1 MLVARNLRRSR
12 LCSTVFALAW
22 LCALPL
28 TSRAQS
34 TPTDAAAPSTQAAE
48 HATRL
53 FDEAGAR
60 MAEKGFADACTLYE
74 QSQALDPQLG
84 TLLHLADC
92 QEQLGKTA
100 SAYRN
105 YLTAKSLAAA
115 RATSGKPEPREAV
128 AARRADRLQPQL
140 AQLRL
145 TLTAAIDGNR
155 VSLDGQLVLADELGV
170 FQPVDPGEH
179 TVRVEADGHQ
189 PWSQTVAI
197 EPATRHDIH
206 VPRLQPI
213 AAELTVASAPPVE
226 ESALSAPSNPPQP
239 REAANYQNITGF
251 IVGGAGVV
259 GLGVATYFGLRSLH
273 YLSERDKLCPD
284 GSCRLPAPA
293 ADEVERADERARD
306 FSVAFNWTAALSAV
320 AVGAGLAL
328 VLTAPRERKVELS
341 MGWGSL
347 QLHGQLPE

>member
-1 MLVARNLRRSR
+1 MLVACNQRRSR
-12 LCSTVFALAW
+12 LCSTVLALACVS
-22 LCALPL
+22 LLSVTPHAA
-28 TSRAQS
+28 RAQS
-34 TPTDAAAPSTQAAE
+34 LNTPPNAQAVE
-48 HATRL
+48 QATRL

-60 MAEKGFADACTLYE
+60 MAEKRFAEACSLYE

-105 YLTAKSLAAA
+105 YQTARALAAA

-140 AQLRL
+140 AKLRVSF
-145 TLTAAIDGNR
+145 TAAHDGSR
-155 VSLDGQLVLADELGV
+155 VLLDGQLVLAEELGV
-170 FQPVDPGEH
+170 FQPIDPGQH

-206 VPRLQPI
+206 VPRLQPT
-213 AAELTVASAPPVE
+213 AAELTVASSPPVV
-226 ESALSAPSNPPQP
+226 ESAVSGSSYTQPSK
-239 REAANYQNITGF
+239 ASNYQRVAGY

-259 GLGVATYFGLRSLH
+259 GLGLASYFGLRSLH

-284 GSCRLPAPA
+284 GSCALAPPA
-293 ADEVERADERARD
+293 ADDVVRADERARD

-320 AVGAGLAL
+320 GVGAGLAL
-328 VLTAPRERKVELS
+328 VLTAPRERQVELS

-347 QLHGQLPE
+347 QLRGQLPE